1 MCHHKHD
8 LITTTPLTQ
17 IYINRM
23 EKKITFKIKSGYY
36 FDVLT
41 VKTIKLL
48 GSTDRRKTES
58 KDEDNIP

>member
-1 MCHHKHD
+1 MYHQKHD

-17 IYINRM
+17 VYINRI

-48 GSTDRRKTES
+48 GSTDRRKTDS

>member
-1 MCHHKHD
+1 MCHKKHD

-17 IYINRM
+17 IYISRIQ
-23 EKKITFKIKSGYY
+23 KKITFKIKSGYY

-48 GSTDRRKTES
+48 GSTDRRKTDS

>member
-1 MCHHKHD
+1 MCHQKHD
-8 LITTTPLTQ
+8 LITTTPLAQ
-17 IYINRM
+17 IYINSM

-48 GSTDRRKTES
+48 GSTDRRKTDS

>member
-1 MCHHKHD
+1 
-8 LITTTPLTQ
+8 
-17 IYINRM
+17 M

-48 GSTDRRKTES
+48 GSTDRRKTDS
-58 KDEDNIP
+58 KDVDNIP

>member
-1 MCHHKHD
+1 MCHQKHD

-17 IYINRM
+17 IYINSM

-48 GSTDRRKTES
+48 GSTDRRKTDS
-58 KDEDNIP
+58 KDEENIC

>member
-48 GSTDRRKTES
+48 GSTDRRKTDS

>member
-1 MCHHKHD
+1 MCHQKHD

-17 IYINRM
+17 IYINSM

-48 GSTDRRKTES
+48 GSTDRRKTDS